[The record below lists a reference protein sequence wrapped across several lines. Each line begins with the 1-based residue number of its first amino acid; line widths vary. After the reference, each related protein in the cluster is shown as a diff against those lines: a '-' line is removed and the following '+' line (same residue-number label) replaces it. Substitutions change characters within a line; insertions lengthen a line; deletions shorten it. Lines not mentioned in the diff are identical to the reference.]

1 MAKTALKVKAARKP
15 KFAVRGYTRCQ
26 RCGRPKAVYR
36 KFGLCRICLREMAH
50 RGELP
55 GVTKSSWWPHPPHE
69 RCRSPRATRR
79 ETTPRR
85 NTHTMTMT
93 DPIADML
100 TRLRNA
106 NQAFHDEVTMPHS
119 NIKQGVAE
127 ILKQEGYI
135 TSFEV
140 ADPEEGQVGKKLT
153 ITLKYGRNRERSI
166 AGVRRISKPGLR
178 VYAKHTGLPKVLG
191 GLGVAIISTS
201 QGLLTDRQANQKG
214 VGGEVLAY
222 VW

>member
-1 MAKTALKVKAARKP
+1 MP
-15 KFAVRGYTRCQ
+15 
-26 RCGRPKAVYR
+26 
-36 KFGLCRICLREMAH
+36 
-50 RGELP
+50 
-55 GVTKSSWWPHPPHE
+55 
-69 RCRSPRATRR
+69 
-79 ETTPRR
+79 
-85 NTHTMTMT
+85 MT

-106 NQAFHDEVTMPHS
+106 NQAYHDAVSMPYS
-119 NIKQGVAE
+119 KLKAGVAE
-127 ILKQEGYI
+127 ILQQEGYI

-140 ADPEEGQVGKKLT
+140 KDATEGPGRTLV

>member
-1 MAKTALKVKAARKP
+1 
-15 KFAVRGYTRCQ
+15 
-26 RCGRPKAVYR
+26 
-36 KFGLCRICLREMAH
+36 
-50 RGELP
+50 
-55 GVTKSSWWPHPPHE
+55 
-69 RCRSPRATRR
+69 
-79 ETTPRR
+79 
-85 NTHTMTMT
+85 MTMT

-106 NQAFHDEVTMPHS
+106 NQAYHDSVAMPYS
-119 NIKQGVAE
+119 KIKAGVAE

-135 TSFEV
+135 TSFDV
-140 ADPEEGQVGKKLT
+140 KDNVDADGAPAVGKTLT
-153 ITLKYGRNRERSI
+153 ITLKYGRTRERSI

-178 VYAKHTGLPKVLG
+178 VYAKHTGLPRVLG
-191 GLGVAIISTS
+191 GLGIAIISTS